1 MKFCL
6 IHIGF
11 ILLFFNV
18 NVFSQDKK
26 IVQVKGVVTNQRNEL
41 LPYVFVYDKLGQK
54 GYLSNEQGE
63 FNIFVERGTE
73 LVFSYLGHKRQSYPI
88 PLVGQNPIL
97 FLKIK
102 LTSDTI
108 LLKEITIFPWKTYQ
122 QFLQAVLN
130 TVIPDD
136 DAARAE
142 RNFELLKAQMYLTEL
157 DDRFQSPSI
166 SYKVSMNQMS
176 SNLYWKG
183 QTQPLQIFNIMA
195 WQEFVR
201 YLREG
206 KFKNPEKR
214 N

>member
-6 IHIGF
+6 VYISF
-11 ILLFFNV
+11 ILLILHV

-26 IVQVKGVVTNQRNEL
+26 VVQVKGVVTNQQNEL
-41 LPYVFVYDKLGQK
+41 LPYVFVYDQLGQK

-73 LVFSYLGHKRQSYPI
+73 LTFSYLGYKKQSYSI
-88 PLVGQNPIL
+88 PLVGNSYIF
-97 FLKIK
+97 FLKIR
-102 LTSDTI
+102 LVSDTI

-122 QFLQAVLN
+122 QFIQAVLN
-130 TVIPDD
+130 TVVPDD
-136 DAARAE
+136 DVARAE
-142 RNFELLKAQMYLTEL
+142 RNFELLKTQMYLTEL
-157 DDRFQSPSI
+157 DERFQSPSL
-166 SYKVSMNQMS
+166 SYKISMKQMS

-206 KFKNPEKR
+206 KFKNTDSR

>member
-1 MKFCL
+1 MRFYL
-6 IHIGF
+6 IHITSILF
-11 ILLFFNV
+11 ILNV
-18 NVFSQDKK
+18 DVFSQDKK

-41 LPYVFVYDKLGQK
+41 LSYVFIYDKLGKK

-63 FNIFVERGTE
+63 FNIFAERGTE
-73 LVFSYLGHKRQSYPI
+73 LVFSYLGHKKQSYPI
-88 PLVGQNPIL
+88 PLVGQSHIL
-97 FLKIK
+97 FLKIR
-102 LTSDTI
+102 LTFDTI
-108 LLKEITIFPWKTYQ
+108 FLKEITIFPWKTYQ
-122 QFLQAVLN
+122 QFIQAVLN

-142 RNFELLKAQMYLTEL
+142 RNFELLKTQMYLTEL
-157 DDRFQSPSI
+157 DERFQSSSI

-206 KFKNPEKR
+206 KFKNTDRK